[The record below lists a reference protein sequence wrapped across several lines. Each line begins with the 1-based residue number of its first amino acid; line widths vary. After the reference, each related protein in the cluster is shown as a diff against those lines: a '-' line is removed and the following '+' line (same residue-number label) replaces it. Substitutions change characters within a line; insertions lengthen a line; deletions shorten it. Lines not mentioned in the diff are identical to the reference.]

1 MASRTISVEILGDS
15 RDLERAFDRSS
26 KAAKDF
32 NRQVTGGTVRA
43 ELGFGNLRKQ
53 ALGLAGGY
61 LAIGT
66 AATALGEGLA
76 FSIETASN
84 LNEQIS
90 KSEVV
95 FGSASGEIEDWS
107 KTTAR
112 SIGIAQDEAL
122 EAAGTF
128 GNLFRTV
135 GLGGAPAAEMSRTLV
150 QLAADLAAFSNTDP
164 ADALL
169 ALRSGLIGE
178 AEPLRRYG
186 VLLSET
192 RVQQAAMAETG
203 KTNAKSLTDQEKALA
218 RYRIILSDTKT
229 AQGNFADTSAGFA
242 QQTKILQ
249 AAFRDLSA
257 QIGNVAIPVL
267 TDLVTMLNDGFVVSG
282 QLAAA
287 LGDIRE
293 SLPLPDIVDEH
304 VTGVLK
310 EVALQL
316 SPAGW
321 VRRAQLGLGLVA
333 DQFRNVASAA
343 EEGLAAMDKVE
354 GHRLE
359 FAPVEGAGGDG
370 GGVALTPRQRREF
383 FDARIGRERERVQDL
398 PNLRAQVARLKEIA
412 AQIQARME
420 ATKDIT
426 RRLALEDELLRVQRE
441 IRSTQAQMASEA
453 ERAERDALDHQ
464 KEMTR
469 LAKERAEA
477 ARERA
482 ATAQFAA
489 LGLGPG
495 GADPVPGIRDLQ
507 KRLTRMFKEPG
518 LDAKARNLMKRI
530 KGILGGGMGEVSEE
544 VRAKIEEMLAG
555 IDQSLAEH
563 QRRRVRSRPVN
574 PDALLAGLGLTTEQI
589 RTLRGRIGSVSRGGK
604 VPLGGQSAFGVRL
617 PGAGGVVVNGPV
629 TVRTDNPDKLA
640 SELQKRARR
649 QAVQTRGQRPG
660 SRQSVDG

>member
-32 NRQVTGGTVRA
+32 NRQVTGGTMRA
-43 ELGFGNLRKQ
+43 ELGFGSLRKQ

-61 LAIGT
+61 LAVDT
-66 AATALGEGLA
+66 AARLLGAGLA
-76 FSIETASN
+76 TSVEAASN

-90 KSEVV
+90 KSQVV
-95 FGSASGEIEDWS
+95 FGSSSGEIEDWS

-112 SIGIAQDEAL
+112 SIGIAQDQAI
-122 EAAGTF
+122 EAAGSF

-150 QLAADLAAFSNTDP
+150 QLAADMAAFSNTDP

-203 KTNAKSLTDQEKALA
+203 KTNVKQLTNQEKALA
-218 RYRIILSDTKT
+218 RYRIILEDTKT
-229 AQGNFADTSAGFA
+229 AQGNFAQTSAGFA

-249 AAFRDLSA
+249 ASFRDLSA

-267 TDLVTMLNDGFVVSG
+267 TDLVQMLNDGITVGG
-282 QLAAA
+282 QFAHA
-287 LGDIRE
+287 LGEIRAA
-293 SLPLPDIVDEH
+293 LPLPEIVDEH
-304 VTGVLK
+304 ASGVLK
-310 EVALQL
+310 EIAIQL

-321 VRRAQLGLGLVA
+321 LRRAQLGVGLLA
-333 DQFRNVASAA
+333 DQFRDMASAA
-343 EEGLAAMDKVE
+343 EQGLAAMDRIE
-354 GHRLE
+354 GHRIE
-359 FAPVEGAGGDG
+359 FAPVEEAGAAGGG
-370 GGVALTPRQRREF
+370 GLTPQQRREF
-383 FDARIGRERERVQDL
+383 FDTRIGRERERVQDIET
-398 PNLRAQVARLKEIA
+398 LRGQVARLKEIA

-426 RRLALEDELLRVQRE
+426 RRLNLEDELLRVQRE
-441 IRSTQAQMASEA
+441 IRSTQATIQAEA

-469 LAKERAEA
+469 LAKERAEE

-495 GADPVPGIRDLQ
+495 GADAIPGIQALQ

-518 LDAKARNLMKRI
+518 LPAKARSLMKTIRE
-530 KGILGGGMGEVSEE
+530 ILGGGMGEVSEE

-555 IDQSLAEH
+555 IDQKLDEH
-563 QRRRVRSRPVN
+563 QRRRQRKRLVDTDKV
-574 PDALLAGLGLTTEQI
+574 LAGLGLSREQI
-589 RTLRGRIGSVSRGGK
+589 RALSGRVGQIGKGGT
-604 VPLGGQSAFGVRL
+604 VPLGGPSAFGHRL
-617 PGAGGVVVNGPV
+617 AGQGGLAVYGPV
-629 TVRTDNPDKLA
+629 TVKTDNPDKLA
-640 SELQKRARR
+640 GELQKRARR
-649 QAVQTRGQRPG
+649 QAVQTRGTRPG
-660 SRQSVDG
+660 SKQGVDS